1 MIGSFLITSTVLVL
15 LCCTAVHIQ
24 AFSIAHGRNK
34 IIRLTTSLLVTDN
47 NDDDAQ
53 VSAQRRLFWQ
63 VPLGAVGLYSYG
75 KLAYTVLSR
84 SGGIVYPSAHESR
97 VSSTIAMALT
107 AAAKEQSTPALRI
120 LEVGV
125 GKDARLIRRG
135 LYDEAIH
142 QLASAS
148 SAPAYRLEFTGLD
161 IRLPR
166 EEAVI
171 DDVTSK
177 LQRLRSTEGVSID
190 WELCESSIEQI
201 NEQFTDG
208 YFDAIICC
216 LTLCSVGNQ
225 LMALQEIKRLLRP
238 SGGTFGY
245 IEHVAVD
252 ETMDDKHRF
261 LAFQQQLLDPLQQLL
276 VDNCHLHRRT
286 EQTVEQAFQAS
297 SFRRLAQESFYVDN
311 MWPVSC
317 QACGVL
323 QLV

>member
-1 MIGSFLITSTVLVL
+1 MIRSFLITSTVLVL
-15 LCCTAVHIQ
+15 LYSAVHIQ
-24 AFSIAHGRNK
+24 SFSIPDDRNK
-34 IIRLTTSLLVTDN
+34 IVRLTTPLWVTDG
-47 NDDDAQ
+47 NDEVVQA
-53 VSAQRRLFWQ
+53 STQRRLFWQ
-63 VPLGAVGLYSYG
+63 VPLGAVGLYAYG
-75 KLAYTVLSR
+75 KLANTALSS
-84 SGGIVYPSAHESR
+84 SGSIIYPSAHESR

-107 AAAKEQSTPALRI
+107 AAAKKQSKPTLRV

-148 SAPAYRLEFTGLD
+148 SAPYHLEFTGLD

-166 EEAVI
+166 EKAVI
-171 DDVTSK
+171 DDVTAK
-177 LQRLRSTEGVSID
+177 LQSLRSTEGVSID

-208 YFDAIICC
+208 YFDAVICC
-216 LTLCSVGNQ
+216 LTLCSVDNQ

-261 LAFQQQLLDPLQQLL
+261 LAIQQQLLDPLQQLL

-286 EQTVEQAFQAS
+286 EQAVEQAFQAS
-297 SFRRLAQESFYVDN
+297 PFRRLAQESFYVDN